1 MLIERETVQNMK
13 MKFQQGAFLKYGKTE
28 ADPHQFS
35 RRQFKFVPRRLHC
48 CSFALGNF
56 HSNSILSSSAY

>member
-48 CSFALGNF
+48 CSFAHQDNWAIF
-56 HSNSILSSSAY
+56 ILTQY